1 MMKYTYLLYGF
12 AIFATFLL
20 IAGAAYAESGSDDD
34 ESDDSDDDSSDDD
47 SDDSSDDSD
56 DGNTST
62 SDIVPEDDSD
72 DLLEYESEL
81 DDDISGKTLRATIGF
96 YGHGYALQGE
106 TGTLLSLVGVH
117 KAAIS
122 VREGRTSQ
130 SFTRATLRVGK
141 EEYKLTRTVNALEE
155 QLPINTITFTVIDEG
170 DVIGALTL
178 NAGTAYTTGFA
189 VRTGTLMIGEASWD
203 VTIATQVRAI
213 KGNLERANVKALRPS
228 TADVDSVKDATI
240 PVEATSRRGF
250 WTRLFGREDRSGS
263 NSGSN

>member
-12 AIFATFLL
+12 AIFAAFLL

-34 ESDDSDDDSSDDD
+34 DESDDSDDDD

-56 DGNTST
+56 DDSTST

-81 DDDISGKTLRATIGF
+81 EDDVSGKTLRATIGF

-106 TGTLLSLVGVH
+106 TGVLLTLVGVH
-117 KAAIS
+117 KATIS
-122 VREGRTSQ
+122 VNEDRVSQ

-141 EEYKLTRTVNALEE
+141 EEYKLTRAVNALEE
-155 QLPINTITFTVIDEG
+155 QLPVNTVTFAVIDEG
-170 DVIGALTL
+170 DAIGTLTL
-178 NAGTAYTTGFA
+178 NAGTAYDTGFA
-189 VRTGTLMIGEASWD
+189 VRTGTLMIGEESWD

-213 KGNLERANVKALRPS
+213 KGNLERANVKAIRPR
-228 TADVDSVKDATI
+228 TTDVASVEDATT

-250 WTRLFGREDRSGS
+250 WARLFGREDRSGS